1 MLKLA
6 LASRHQERSVQSDID
21 QAHYQRLA
29 EKYEENWAYS
39 PEFVQW
45 MTENLR
51 KRLSLTPGSS
61 RVLDVGSGTGLYA
74 RGLAEQAGVVVCA
87 DLSAAMLEQLP
98 ADERLIPLVAGA
110 EELTDGEIRLPHD
123 GYDAIL
129 LKEVIHHVAHP
140 PQVLDGMSR
149 LLRPGGRILV
159 AMLPSEIDY
168 PLFDA
173 ALELFRERQPAP
185 EDIADALSRAGLR
198 TELTYDEFPLVFTLD
213 RYTQMVRNRYMSML
227 ANFDDDE
234 IDAGISEIRR
244 THPGPEVRFPDR
256 FAFVL
261 GVKA

>member
-1 MLKLA
+1 MQ
-6 LASRHQERSVQSDID
+6 RDID
-21 QAHYQRLA
+21 RAHYERLA
-29 EKYEENWAYS
+29 DKYDDNWAYS
-39 PEFVQW
+39 PEFIQW

-51 KRLSLTPGSS
+51 RRLHLVPGSS

-74 RGLAEQAGVVVCA
+74 LGLAKQASVVVCA

-98 ADERLIPLVAGA
+98 ADGRLIPLHAGA
-110 EELTDGEIRLPHD
+110 EELADGRVQLPHD

-129 LKEVIHHVAHP
+129 MKEVIHHVAHP
-140 PQVLDGMSR
+140 PQVLAGLSL

-168 PLFDA
+168 PLFGA
-173 ALELFRERQPAP
+173 ALDLFRERQPAP
-185 EDIADALSRAGLR
+185 EDIAAALDSAGLR

-213 RYTQMVRNRYMSML
+213 RYTRMVRNRYMSLL
-227 ANFDDDE
+227 ASFDDTE

-244 THPGPEVRFPDR
+244 THPGPQVRFPDR